1 MFHADTWKEK
11 IKLLLKILWPIMI
24 TQIGLYAMNLAD
36 TMMSGR
42 VSAEDLVGV
51 GIGSSIWM
59 PIITGLNGILLAVT
73 PIVSQLIGAGKR
85 EEIARSVSQALYV
98 SVVIALIVAAVRFAA
113 FQPILNAMNLESKV
127 EHIAYHY
134 LLALL
139 IGIIPLF
146 ASNVLRY
153 FFDAQGFT
161 RITMIITLL
170 AVPFNVLLNYGFI
183 FGKLGLP
190 ALGGIGAGYATAITY
205 WLMLAIS
212 AAVTIKLSA
221 LRQYRVFRDWAI
233 PSWKAWKE
241 LLGVGVPI
249 GLSIFF
255 EVGIFSI
262 VTLLVGNL
270 FDTKTTAAHQIALS
284 FSSLIFMIPLSISMA
299 LTIVVGY
306 SAGGKRWK
314 HARQYTMLG
323 VGGGVGFMG
332 LCAIVLYFL
341 REPIAYLFTEDP
353 DVAVLAAQ
361 FLIFAIFYQLSDA
374 AQAALL
380 GVLRGYKDVR
390 KPFIIAFVSYWI
402 IGIPS
407 GYLLAVMTN
416 LEAFGFWIG
425 IIIGLT
431 CAAAGFFIRLLAV
444 QRSAMSGSTEGLRA
458 AANKQPV

>member
-1 MFHADTWKEK
+1 MYHADTWKDK
-11 IKLLLKILWPIMI
+11 TKLLFKILWPILI
-24 TQIGLYAMNLAD
+24 TQVGLNAMNLAD

-42 VSAEDLVGV
+42 VSSEDLVGV

-85 EEIARSVSQALYV
+85 GDVAKSVSQALYV
-98 SVVIALIVAAVRFAA
+98 SVIIALIVAAVGFAA
-113 FQPILNAMNLESKV
+113 FRPILDAMQLESKV
-127 EHIAYHY
+127 EHIAYNY

-139 IGIIPLF
+139 IGIVPLF

-161 RITMIITLL
+161 RISMFITLI
-170 AVPFNVLLNYGFI
+170 AVPFNVLLNFGFI
-183 FGKLGLP
+183 FGKMGFP
-190 ALGGIGAGYATAITY
+190 ALGGVGAGYATAITY

-212 AAVTIKLSA
+212 AAIAFRHAA
-221 LRQYRVFRDWAI
+221 LRQYRLFREWAL

-241 LLGVGVPI
+241 LLAIGIPI
-249 GLSIFF
+249 GLGIFF

-262 VTLLVGNL
+262 VTIFVGNL
-270 FDTKTTAAHQIALS
+270 FDTEMTAAHQIALN
-284 FSSLIFMIPLSISMA
+284 FSSLVFMIPLSISMA
-299 LTIVVGY
+299 LTIVIGFSVG
-306 SAGGKRWK
+306 GEKWK

-323 VGGGVGFMG
+323 VCGGVGLMG
-332 LCAIVLYFL
+332 LIAVLLYFL
-341 REPIAYLFTEDP
+341 REPIAYLYTEET

-374 AQAALL
+374 AQASLL

-390 KPFIIAFVSYWI
+390 QPFIIAFVSYWI
-402 IGIPS
+402 IGVPS

-416 LEAFGFWIG
+416 LEAFGFWVG

-431 CAAAGFFIRLLAV
+431 CAAVGFLIRLLAV
-444 QRSAMSGSTEGLRA
+444 QQRIRSGKFAVMQSA
-458 AANKQPV
+458 DKQPV

>member
-11 IKLLLKILWPIMI
+11 TKLLFKILWPILI
-24 TQIGLYAMNLAD
+24 TQVGLYAMNLAD
-36 TMMSGR
+36 QIMSGR
-42 VSAEDLVGV
+42 VSSEDLVGV
-51 GIGSSIWM
+51 GMGSSIWM

-85 EEIARSVSQALYV
+85 EETSRSIIQALYV
-98 SVVIALIVAAVRFAA
+98 SVVIALIVAVIGLVA

-127 EHIAYHY
+127 EHIAYQY

-153 FFDAQGFT
+153 FFDAQGYT
-161 RITMIITLL
+161 RITMFITLL

-205 WLMLAIS
+205 WIMLAVS
-212 AAVTIKLSA
+212 VFVTFKLEA
-221 LRQYRVFRDWAI
+221 LRQYRLFKQWAA

-241 LLGVGVPI
+241 LLTIGVPI

-262 VTLLVGNL
+262 VTLFVGNL
-270 FDTKTTAAHQIALS
+270 FVTETAAAHQIAIS
-284 FSSLIFMIPLSISMA
+284 FSSLVFMIPLSISMA
-299 LTIVVGY
+299 LTIVVAF
-306 SAGGKRWK
+306 SVGGGRWK

-323 VGGGVGFMG
+323 VLGGVGFMG

-341 REPIAYLFTEDP
+341 REPIAYLYTEEP
-353 DVAVLAAQ
+353 GVAVLAAQ

-374 AQAALL
+374 AQASLL

-407 GYLLAVMTN
+407 GYLLAVMTE
-416 LEAFGFWIG
+416 LEAFGFWVG

-431 CAAAGFFIRLLAV
+431 CAAIGFFIRLMAV
-444 QRSAMSGSTEGLRA
+444 QRGIQNGKPEAMLQSD
-458 AANKQPV
+458 KQPV

>member
-1 MFHADTWKEK
+1 MFHADTWKDK
-11 IKLLLKILWPIMI
+11 TKLFLKIFWPIMI
-24 TQIGLYAMNLAD
+24 TQVGLYAMNLAD

-42 VSAEDLVGV
+42 VSSEDLVGV

-73 PIVSQLIGAGKR
+73 PIVSQLIGAGRRR
-85 EEIARSVSQALYV
+85 EITRSVSQALYV
-98 SVVIALIVAAVRFAA
+98 SVVIALIVAAVGFTA
-113 FQPILNAMNLESKV
+113 FRPILEAMNLESKV
-127 EHIAYHY
+127 QHIAYHY

-161 RITMIITLL
+161 RITMFITLL

-183 FGKLGLP
+183 FGKMGLP
-190 ALGGIGAGYATAITY
+190 ALGGVGAGYATAITY
-205 WLMLAIS
+205 WLMLAVSTVI
-212 AAVTIKLSA
+212 TFKLPA
-221 LRQYRVFRDWAI
+221 LRQYRLFREWAV

-241 LLGVGVPI
+241 LLTIGVPI

-255 EVGIFSI
+255 EVGIFSF
-262 VTLLVGNL
+262 VTLLVGNI
-270 FDTKTTAAHQIALS
+270 FDTETTAAHQIALS
-284 FSSLIFMIPLSISMA
+284 FSSLVFMIPLSISMA
-299 LTIVVGY
+299 LTIVVGF
-306 SAGGKRWK
+306 SVGGGRWK
-314 HARQYTMLG
+314 HARQYTNLG
-323 VGGGVGFMG
+323 VYGGVGFMG
-332 LCAIVLYFL
+332 LCAVVLYFL
-341 REPIAYLFTEDP
+341 REPIAALYTEEP

-390 KPFIIAFVSYWI
+390 MPFIIAFVSYWI

-407 GYLLAVMTN
+407 GYLLAVMTD
-416 LEAFGFWIG
+416 LEAYGFWVG

-431 CAAAGFFIRLLAV
+431 CAAIGFFIRLLSV
-444 QRSAMSGSTEGLRA
+444 QRSAQSGSGDSLQA
-458 AANKQPV
+458 SVNQQPV

>member
-1 MFHADTWKEK
+1 MFHADTWKDK
-11 IKLLLKILWPIMI
+11 TKLFLKILWPIMI

-42 VSAEDLVGV
+42 VSSEDLVGV

-85 EEIARSVSQALYV
+85 KEITRSVSQALYV
-98 SVVIALIVAAVRFAA
+98 SVVIALIVAAVGFAA
-113 FQPILNAMNLESKV
+113 FRPILEAMNLESNV
-127 EHIAYHY
+127 QHIAYHY

-146 ASNVLRY
+146 VSNVLRY

-161 RITMIITLL
+161 RITMFITLL

-183 FGKLGLP
+183 FGEMGLP
-190 ALGGIGAGYATAITY
+190 ALGGVGAGYATAITY
-205 WLMLAIS
+205 WIMLAIS
-212 AAVTIKLSA
+212 AFITFKLPA
-221 LRQYRVFRDWAI
+221 LRQYRLFREWAV

-241 LLGVGVPI
+241 LLTIGVPI

-270 FDTKTTAAHQIALS
+270 FDTETTAAHQIALS
-284 FSSLIFMIPLSISMA
+284 FSSLVFMIPLSISMA

-306 SAGGKRWK
+306 SVGGRRWK
-314 HARQYTMLG
+314 HARHYTKLG
-323 VGGGVGFMG
+323 VYGGVGFMG
-332 LCAIVLYFL
+332 LCAVVLYFL
-341 REPIAYLFTEDP
+341 REPIAALYTEEP

-390 KPFIIAFVSYWI
+390 MPFIIAFISYWI

-407 GYLLAVMTN
+407 GYLLAVRTN
-416 LEAFGFWIG
+416 LEAYGFWVG

-431 CAAAGFFIRLLAV
+431 CAAIGFFIRLLSV
-444 QRSAMSGSTEGLRA
+444 QRSARRGGSEGQLA
-458 AANKQPV
+458 SANKQPV